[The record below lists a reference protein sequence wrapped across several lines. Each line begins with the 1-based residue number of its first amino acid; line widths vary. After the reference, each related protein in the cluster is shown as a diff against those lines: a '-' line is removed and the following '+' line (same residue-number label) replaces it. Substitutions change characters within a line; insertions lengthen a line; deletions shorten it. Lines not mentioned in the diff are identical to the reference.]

1 MKANEVK
8 IGGEY
13 LARIG
18 KTPFPVRI
26 VAEKPSGGW
35 SAINLNNNKK
45 AFISL
50 ARLLQEMPTAT
61 ETHAPTTTVTTEDN
75 LTVIEVPLAT
85 VETIGGTADPNSP
98 LIEKPKRGRKPK
110 TEAGN
115 AEGKT
120 SLSQL
125 DAAAKVLGEAIAP
138 MSTKQMVEVMATKGY
153 WSSPGGKTPHATL
166 YSAILR
172 ELQSKGETGRFIKT
186 DRGHFILRTA

>member
-1 MKANEVK
+1 MKANDVK

-26 VAEKPSGGW
+26 VSEKASGGW
-35 SAINLNNNKK
+35 SAINLNNDKK
-45 AFISL
+45 VFISL
-50 ARLLQEMPTAT
+50 ARLLNEMPA
-61 ETHAPTTTVTTEDN
+61 APETTVTTEGN
-75 LTVIEVPLAT
+75 LTVVEVPQVTA
-85 VETIGGTADPNSP
+85 ETIDGTK
-98 LIEKPKRGRKPK
+98 EKPKRGRKPK
-110 TEAGN
+110 ADAGT

-125 DAAAKVLGEAIAP
+125 DAAAKVLGEVTEP
-138 MSTKQMVEVMATKGY
+138 MTTKEMVEAMTTKGY

-172 ELQSKGETGRFIKT
+172 ELQSKGETSRFIKT
-186 DRGHFILRTA
+186 DRGHFKLRTA

>member
-26 VAEKPSGGW
+26 AAEKPSGGW
-35 SAINLNNNKK
+35 SAINLNNDKK
-45 AFISL
+45 VFISL
-50 ARLLQEMPTAT
+50 ARLLQEMPAAT
-61 ETHAPTTTVTTEDN
+61 ETTVATEGN
-75 LTVIEVPLAT
+75 LTVVEVPPAT
-85 VETIGGTADPNSP
+85 TETIDGTKR
-98 LIEKPKRGRKPK
+98 KPTRGRKTK
-110 TEAGN
+110 TDAENG
-115 AEGKT
+115 EGKT

-125 DAAAKVLGEAIAP
+125 DAAAKVLGEATEP
-138 MSTKQMVEVMATKGY
+138 MTTKEMVEAMTTKGY

-172 ELQSKGETGRFIKT
+172 ELQGKGETSRFIKT
-186 DRGHFILRTA
+186 DRGHFKLRTA